1 MRKIINWVTGHPKS
15 IIAIWIVIVGSMAS
29 FAIKLPSVLSAGG
42 FSSPNSPSTYAQQII
57 SDHFPQLSPET
68 VIVVLD
74 DKKTLFTTPASR
86 VIVSDM
92 TQRLKASPAV
102 ANVESSANSPAGVF
116 SGDNGHATFLRVR
129 LATRNDSTAQNLVP
143 QIQAIVNAGLS
154 SGEHAF
160 VTGGPALGQGL
171 NVATQQDVTSA
182 ERIAFPLLILVLL
195 LVLRSVVASVLPLV
209 IAGFAL
215 PVTMGLSYFISRG
228 HQLNILLTNAISM
241 IGLGVIIDYCV
252 FIISRFRSE
261 LTNLGPEQALHRS
274 LYSAGRAVFYSGM
287 TVIVSLTA
295 LFLPKLTIFTSIA
308 LGGVLVVIVSVIA
321 AWTLLPAL
329 LMLLGPRVN
338 ALRIGRAQSTSK
350 GNQGWYRWTTRLMK
364 QPVGYFFSGVVLLAI
379 LAVPVLG
386 LKMQVPV
393 ASANQLPTSASSRQ
407 GLDFLTKHFAV
418 GNLFPVQIVLGGNG
432 TFATRFNLATIASVA
447 NDLAR
452 VPDVKSI
459 SGPTSW
465 VPNLSL
471 SGYLDL
477 YQNPST
483 LSPGEAGAISRWVY
497 QSKDRW
503 YAIIDVTPGTSAND
517 ARTHALIGVVRS
529 QLSNLLSKSQMT
541 SWVGGQNATGY
552 DFDASVIGRFP
563 EIIAAVFLI
572 TAIVLAWTFK
582 SLVIPLQAIVL
593 NALVTIASLGV
604 LVAIFQMGFGHIVA
618 NPAPINS
625 VTPVIVFAVLFGLS
639 MDYEVFIVSRIRER
653 HENGNTLTES
663 IALGVSDTARLV
675 TGAAAIMIAVFVAFA
690 ATPLGVVQQLGIALA
705 TAIFLDALV
714 VRTILVPTIMRIFGN
729 ANWWFPSRHPTIS
742 SRINLDAL
750 PEKISTGGGF

>member
-1 MRKIINWVTGHPKS
+1 MRKIIGWVTSHPKS
-15 IIAIWIVIVGSMAS
+15 VISIWIIIVGSMAS
-29 FAIKLPSVLSAGG
+29 FALKLPSVLSEGG
-42 FSSPNSPSTYAQQII
+42 FSSPNSQSAYAQQII
-57 SDHFPQLSPET
+57 SDHFPQLSPQSL
-68 VIVVLD
+68 IVVLR
-74 DKKTLFTTPASR
+74 DKKALFTTP
-86 VIVSDM
+86 VNQIFVSDL
-92 TQRLKASPAV
+92 TQRLKVSPGV
-102 ANVESSANSPAGVF
+102 ANVESTATSSASVF
-116 SGDNGHATFLRVR
+116 SGDGGHATFLNVR
-129 LATRNDSTAQNLVP
+129 LTTRNDSTAQNLVS
-143 QIQAIVNAGLS
+143 QITTVVKKGLPAGDQ
-154 SGEHAF
+154 AF

-182 ERIAFPLLILVLL
+182 ERIAFPLLIVVLL
-195 LVLRSVVASVLPLV
+195 FVLRSVMASMLPLV
-209 IAGFAL
+209 IAGFVL

-252 FIISRFRSE
+252 FIISRYRTE
-261 LTNLGPEQALHRS
+261 LMSYAPGQAVHRS

-295 LFLPKLTIFTSIA
+295 LFLPTLTIFTSIA

-329 LMLLGPRVN
+329 LVLLGPRIN
-338 ALRIGRAQSTSK
+338 ALKIGRRPNLTK
-350 GNQGWYRWTTRLMK
+350 GNLGWYRWTTRLMK

-379 LAVPVLG
+379 LAIPVMG

-393 ASANQLPTSASSRQ
+393 ASASQLPASASSRQ

-418 GNLFPVQIVLGGNG
+418 GNLFPVQVVLSASG
-432 TFATRFNLATIASVA
+432 TFDTVSNLATIASA
-447 NDLAR
+447 TNNLSR
-452 VPDVKSI
+452 LPDVKTI

-465 VPNLSL
+465 APNMSL
-471 SGYLDL
+471 AGYLGL
-477 YQNPST
+477 YHDPST
-483 LSPGEAGAISRWVY
+483 LNPGEMGAISRWVY

-503 YAIIDVTPGTSAND
+503 YAIITITPGTSAND
-517 ARTHALIGVVRS
+517 ARTHALIGAVRN
-529 QLSNLLSKSQMT
+529 QLSNSLTGTQMT

-572 TAIVLAWTFK
+572 TALVLAWTFR

-593 NALVTIASLGV
+593 NALVTLASLGV
-604 LVAIFQMGFGHIVA
+604 LVAIFQMGFGNIVA

-653 HENGNTLTES
+653 YDNGDTLTES

-690 ATPLGVVQQLGIALA
+690 LTPLGVVQQLGIALA

-714 VRTILVPTIMRIFGN
+714 VRTILVPTIMRIFGST
-729 ANWWFPSRHPTIS
+729 NWWFPIWRPKTSSCIS
-742 SRINLDAL
+742 VDAL